1 MDYVDYNVPRAEGPG
16 GFLLRKEDLM
26 GKLKLLTVC
35 ATLASLW
42 ACGSPEQATI
52 DQFFRAAHDK
62 DSTTVALMS
71 AVSPPAG
78 VESWKVVEVTSRSTA
93 PFTLP
98 DAVQK
103 YEAAEK
109 ERKDAAA
116 VREQFSKDNKE
127 ALEEI
132 IPKLR
137 DTPDYKFRGK
147 LGEIQEQWAKMLDER
162 TEKERA
168 YQEAKR
174 TRDQLSSVASKSV
187 LRQVD
192 VGAFE
197 GSIAVTQAMVNL
209 KLPDHGELPFKI
221 TLEKYDVSEPGS
233 DRVEPARWIISDIEG
248 ATPEAQAAAAPPAN
262 PIAAASES
270 PAASRPART
279 EPAKAEPAKAEP
291 AKAEPAKAAD
301 VQGAGESDPSGRKE
315 ANYLPRELR
324 GAASVQI
331 LAPKPKIEGGDVVT
345 TIQVRNAS
353 KDWITLFTVTEHWYD
368 QQGNAV
374 GVGSATH
381 KGRFMPG
388 EVIEMEVRTP
398 KKPNFFQDQFE
409 FSHANGTVSATKVD
423 SFPKE
428 S

>member
-1 MDYVDYNVPRAEGPG
+1 
-16 GFLLRKEDLM
+16 M

-62 DSTTVALMS
+62 DTTTVALMS

-78 VESWKVVEVTSRSTA
+78 VESWKVVEVTSRSTE

-103 YEAAEK
+103 YKAAEK
-109 ERKDAAA
+109 ERTDAAA

-162 TEKERA
+162 SEKERA

-174 TRDQLSSVASKSV
+174 TRDQLGSVASKSV
-187 LRQVD
+187 VRQVD
-192 VGAFE
+192 VGTFQ

-270 PAASRPART
+270 PAASKPAR
-279 EPAKAEPAKAEP
+279 AEPAKAEP
-291 AKAEPAKAAD
+291 SKAEPPKAAAAD
-301 VQGAGESDPSGRKE
+301 EGDGEDGQSGRKE
-315 ANYLPRELR
+315 PTYLPRELR

-331 LAPKPKIEGGDVVT
+331 IVARPKIEGGVVVT
-345 TIQVRNAS
+345 TIQVYNAS
-353 KDWITLFTVTEHWYD
+353 KDWITLFTATEHWYD
-368 QQGNAV
+368 KQGNAV

-388 EVIEMEVRTP
+388 QVIEMEVRTTKNP
-398 KKPNFFQDQFE
+398 DFFQDQFE
-409 FSHANGTVSATKVD
+409 FSHANGTVNATKVD
-423 SFPKE
+423 SFPKQ